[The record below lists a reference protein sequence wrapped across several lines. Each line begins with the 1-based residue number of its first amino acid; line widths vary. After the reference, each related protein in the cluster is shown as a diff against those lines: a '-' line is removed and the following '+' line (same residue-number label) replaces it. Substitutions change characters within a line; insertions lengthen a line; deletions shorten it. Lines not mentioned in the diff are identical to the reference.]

1 LKTQSVARAD
11 YGCQLFGVLP
21 KRKISLSKLSHCCRI
36 TRYLNPINK
45 ILGALRAVASHP
57 VNRHRKFKAVMEY
70 GFIQIAARLVP
81 GDVCVEFPNH
91 TRLLVSPRIK
101 GAAHYLAPRLCEFE
115 EMTFVSHFL
124 RPDETFV
131 DVGANIGAFTILAVG
146 VAHARAIAF
155 EPSPDT
161 FNLLEQNIR
170 LNDFQNSVRAVS
182 AAVGRNNGEVQFSM
196 GLGTENHIVVGDAAN
211 GSQKVKMTTLDEELA
226 GQPPDLLKVDVEG
239 FETEMFAGAASTL
252 RHSRLQAI
260 IVERNNL
267 GARYGFNEE
276 ALHHEIRRNGF
287 IPCNYKPFSRE
298 LIHVS
303 NETTGNII
311 YVRDFAAANVRLR
324 TAPPLTLGDLSV

>member
-1 LKTQSVARAD
+1 
-11 YGCQLFGVLP
+11 
-21 KRKISLSKLSHCCRI
+21 
-36 TRYLNPINK
+36 
-45 ILGALRAVASHP
+45 
-57 VNRHRKFKAVMEY
+57 MEY

-146 VAHARAIAF
+146 AAHARAIAF

-170 LNDFQNSVRAVS
+170 LNGFQNLVRTIC
-182 AAVGRNNGEVQFSM
+182 AAAGRNSGEVQFSM
-196 GLGTENHIVVGDAAN
+196 GLGTENHIVVSNPTEGL
-211 GSQKVKMTTLDEELA
+211 QKVKMTALDGELA
-226 GQPPDLLKVDVEG
+226 GQSASLLKVDVEG
-239 FETEMFAGAASTL
+239 FETEVFAGATGTL
-252 RHSRLQAI
+252 RQSRLQAV

-276 ALHHEIRRNGF
+276 NLHQEIRKNGF
-287 IPCNYKPFSRE
+287 TPCNYRPFSRE
-298 LIHVS
+298 LIRVS

-311 YVRDFAAANVRLR
+311 YVRDVAAANVRLR
-324 TAPPLTLGDLSV
+324 TAPPLMLGDLSV